1 MTFCHLRGA
10 DISYFTFLFLAE
22 TYLSLPNQYTPMQ
35 TLPTNNMDV
44 LLAINEDNPSHE
56 RVTAHTPSTNK
67 LFLLLQSKYGLAKSH

>member
-1 MTFCHLRGA
+1 
-10 DISYFTFLFLAE
+10 
-22 TYLSLPNQYTPMQ
+22 MQ